1 MASGNNININVN
13 VNGQQAQRQLG
24 YLRTAMGQFG
34 KEVSDRFIS
43 VFSAVAVVKM
53 GFDKVT
59 EAMNKNMQVA
69 KQISS
74 LSTKFHIDPKEVH
87 SIMMSAEQAGV
98 SVRSLLMGMKSLG
111 NAAGKAVVNKDFAN
125 AFKTMGMD
133 AKNLGD
139 MAAKPAK
146 HFAEVAQQ
154 LMRIGSETTRA
165 TVGTKL
171 LGRSYQQ
178 LMPLIEKL
186 GDSEEE
192 RRKFLDND
200 NAMTSS
206 QVSDAKEQ
214 MKMQAEMK
222 EGFEHLVTK
231 LMPFANIVVAL
242 LNLIV
247 NGIRV
252 VGIYISMLDGF
263 KSKRKEALEKDA
275 SSAKQAAAV
284 VERLTF
290 NKEKWKEGGEK
301 QYMVH
306 DTGSEEGI
314 SYQQRVF
321 QRTKG
326 EIDLIRSA
334 KPRKADGSV
343 DKEATPEYTVGEAA
357 FTEALAQRSIEG
369 KNATGEDEKI
379 RTWMKS
385 KGIDPTATTFRN
397 RQTGEMESFQS
408 QGQKQEYLRE
418 NLGRLTKNDKGEI
431 DWERVSASENDR
443 NLQESILALG
453 RVYKGTMG
461 ANAKFQ
467 SGRETNPEINEFAG
481 AADRAV
487 KEEEAGD
494 ERDLAKIA
502 NENKDSWLTI
512 KNGLTGSRTK
522 RDKRT
527 GEEYE
532 ENEAQKRVHRKQ
544 KRNEETGVLE
554 DTDEWDFKED
564 VPNEIEAEKQK
575 DAMKKLNRQS
585 RHAETSL
592 KIAQIDAD
600 EGPAKAALKVEEA
613 IDDIEEAETEL
624 DKKRKERSD
633 AQDARLNAESE
644 LAMATDE
651 MDRTA
656 VLSADGKTLIANT
669 AAVERYNAA
678 LEAVA
683 QQRSSSLVA
692 EQKETQAATALT
704 KAKTAQANAIEQVRK
719 AKEAQISK
727 TYQEQDSNR
736 KEDDDW
742 ERKAFNRKMQD
753 AKLLGKSQQE
763 VDDETL
769 EFEKKKL
776 EEVARLRDEAI
787 AAANTHAVDN
797 EGEYTDVDKAE
808 IKKRERDLRDQY
820 DKTQEAVFKTAHQGG
835 GLSSEMRKIGGGGK
849 VFGGAEQTGFDT
861 AQANRKKIPLL
872 EKIEANTRA
881 GRNKEG
887 VFESTNTESYGD
899 DFRPTD

>member
-111 NAAGKAVVNKDFAN
+111 NAASKAVVNKDFAN

-171 LGRSYQQ
+171 LGRAYQG

-186 GDSEEE
+186 GESEEE
-192 RRKFLDND
+192 REKFLNNQ
-200 NAMTSS
+200 NAMTAG

-214 MKMQAEMK
+214 QKMQAEMK

-231 LMPFANIVVAL
+231 LMPFANMVVAL
-242 LNLIV
+242 LTLMV
-247 NGIRV
+247 NGIRI

-263 KSKRKEALEKDA
+263 KSNKTKALEKDSDA
-275 SSAKQAAAV
+275 TQTAAKTLQQLQSTETEGTEGYKKRGFEITRAAI
-284 VERLTF
+284 EKRK
-290 NKEKWKEGGEK
+290 KENPNEAIPDYTTGEFAFTDALEK
-301 QYMVH
+301 RA
-306 DTGSEEGI
+306 TAG
-314 SYQQRVF
+314 
-321 QRTKG
+321 
-326 EIDLIRSA
+326 
-334 KPRKADGSV
+334 
-343 DKEATPEYTVGEAA
+343 KEAFGD
-357 FTEALAQRSIEG
+357 
-369 KNATGEDEKI
+369 DEKI
-379 RTWMKS
+379 TTWLRS
-385 KGIDPTATTFRN
+385 KGLDPTRTTFRN
-397 RQTGEMESFQS
+397 PETGEMEFFKSPE
-408 QGQKQEYLRE
+408 QKREYLRR
-418 NLGRLTKNDKGEI
+418 NLDALREKNADGTLGEI
-431 DWERVSASENDR
+431 DWEKLSVSERDR
-443 NLQESILALG
+443 NLQGSISNIGKIYRA
-453 RVYKGTMG
+453 TMG
-461 ANAKFQ
+461 SDTQAKVGTGEALPQQVVDAASAAN
-467 SGRETNPEINEFAG
+467 I
-481 AADRAV
+481 AV
-487 KEEEAGD
+487 KEDADAD
-494 ERDLAKIA
+494 ERELAKIA
-502 NENKDSWLTI
+502 IENRKALLIIT
-512 KNGLTGSRTK
+512 NGLTGSREK
-522 RDKRT
+522 LDERT
-527 GEEYE
+527 GEVYE
-532 ENEAQKRVHRKQ
+532 ENEAQRRIHKKQ
-544 KRNEETGVLE
+544 KRDENGKLV
-554 DTDEWDFKED
+554 DTDEWDIKED
-564 VPNEIEAEKQK
+564 VVNEAEAEKHK
-575 DAMKKLNRQS
+575 DAMKKINRQS

-600 EGPAKAALKVEEA
+600 EGPAKAALKVEQA
-613 IDDIEEAETEL
+613 VDDINEAEVEL
-624 DKKRKERSD
+624 GKKRKERAD
-633 AQDARLNAESE
+633 AVDAAMDAESE
-644 LAMATDE
+644 LAMAKDE

-656 VLSADGKTLIANT
+656 ILSADGKTLVANT

-683 QQRSSSLVA
+683 QQRSASLVA
-692 EQKETQAATALT
+692 EQKETQATNVLT
-704 KAKTAQANAIEQVRK
+704 KAKTDQANALEQLRK
-719 AKEAQISK
+719 AKDAQVAK
-727 TYQEQDSNR
+727 TYQELDANR

-742 ERKAFNRKMQD
+742 ERKAFNRKMQE

-763 VDDETL
+763 VDEETL

-787 AAANTHAVDN
+787 AAANTRAVDN

-808 IKKRERDLRDQY
+808 IKKRERDMRDQY
-820 DKTQEAVFKTAHQGG
+820 ERTQEAVFKTAHQGG
-835 GLSSEMRKIGGGGK
+835 GLASEMRKMGGGGK

-861 AQANRKKIPLL
+861 VNANRKKIPLL